1 MPTPTDATTSSTGL
15 FWAGSI
21 ITGLTVLF
29 LVFDAVAKLAK
40 VAPVMEATAQLGL
53 PQDSVVGI
61 GLLLLV
67 CTILYCIPQ
76 TAVLGAILL
85 TGYLGGA
92 AAIHLRAGSGTFPIV
107 FSIGFGVL
115 AWVGL
120 FLREP
125 RLFWTVLLRQ

>member
-1 MPTPTDATTSSTGL
+1 MPTTDATTSSTGL

-29 LVFDAVAKLAK
+29 LVFDGAAKLARI
-40 VAPVMEATAQLGL
+40 APVMEATEKLGL
-53 PQDSVVGI
+53 PANSVVGI
-61 GLLLLV
+61 GLLLLA
-67 CTILYCIPQ
+67 CTAVYCIPR
-76 TAVLGAILL
+76 TAVLGAVLL

-92 AAIHLRAGSGTFPIV
+92 IAIHLRAGSGTFPMV
-107 FSIGFGVL
+107 FSASFGVL
-115 AWVGL
+115 VWVGL